1 MDIRKGSVGAVLDRQ
16 PGPDTQL
23 PVRVCHG
30 VLTVERAGEH
40 SYPYINMGIIIP
52 DIIETSI
59 AQYPKRIRK

>member
-1 MDIRKGSVGAVLDRQ
+1 
-16 PGPDTQL
+16 
-23 PVRVCHG
+23 
-30 VLTVERAGEH
+30 LTVERAGEH